1 MSKGGKPT
9 KSVFDLE
16 HIREIVELMEQHN
29 LVEVDLQ
36 QDDDKIRINRGAPA
50 GGLVPAVA
58 AAPAVAQA
66 AAPANAASAA
76 DSDTITIDAPM
87 VGTYYSKSDPK
98 ADAYV
103 KVGSVVTPDTI
114 VCIVEAMKV
123 FNEIPAEC
131 SGTIVEI
138 MAQDQQAVDFGKP
151 LFRVKPNA

>member
-66 AAPANAASAA
+66 AAPANAAPAA
-76 DSDTITIDAPM
+76 DSDTITIL
-87 VGTYYSKSDPK
+87 SL
-98 ADAYV
+98 
-103 KVGSVVTPDTI
+103 I
-114 VCIVEAMKV
+114 HI
-123 FNEIPAEC
+123 
-131 SGTIVEI
+131 
-138 MAQDQQAVDFGKP
+138 
-151 LFRVKPNA
+151 